1 MALTEGERVEQAGS
15 NGTPGAERDTVVQR
29 DTSVERDRRSE
40 LQGKPGSHR
49 KIVRSFTATLRELGM
64 LEALAR
70 YHGFSKSATITNLL
84 KKEFWRVF
92 PGGTDQIQPEPGARI
107 AGKGSP

>member
-1 MALTEGERVEQAGS
+1 MSPLSA
-15 NGTPGAERDTVVQR
+15 NQR
-29 DTSVERDRRSE
+29 EKKTIRT
-40 LQGKPGSHR
+40 
-49 KIVRSFTATLRELGM
+49 FTATERELGM

-92 PGGTDQIQPEPGARI
+92 PGGTGEIQPDPGARI
-107 AGKGSP
+107 AGEGE